1 MLKLF
6 LLRILILIS
15 AISFAQNSV
24 SWNSKS
30 DKIKIPF
37 ELSHNLIIVDVV
49 FNGVKLKM
57 IADTGSD
64 ESILFSLPTND
75 SILIKETELIKIKG
89 VGKDDFID
97 AYLAKDNI
105 LKIKNYTNENFN
117 ILIVPNLQIDIVNIT
132 GIQING
138 ILGASFFENF
148 FIEIDYVA
156 KQIILHK
163 NLKKALKKSRNYL
176 SAPISIENR
185 KPYIEIP
192 VVIDKVPVNL
202 KLLLDTGLA
211 DGLWLFEN
219 DSVKCTSNYFI
230 DLLGY
235 GLSGVVSGKRA
246 KVKEVFL
253 SDYIINDALVSYPES
268 DFFKGLNIVKGR
280 NGSLGGQFLK
290 RFNWFFDYNNN
301 KVYFKKNQLFDL
313 PFEYNM
319 SGIEIQHKGS
329 QWVKY
334 EVTDLDRK
342 NNEVDKV
349 INFYEKIVDFKY
361 ELKPIYEIYAI
372 RENSPSYRSGL
383 KEGDLIVKINGRK
396 AINLKIDFF
405 NDLFTSEE
413 GKQITVVVDRKG
425 KILKFKFKL
434 EKIL

>member
-1 MLKLF
+1 
-6 LLRILILIS
+6 
-15 AISFAQNSV
+15 
-24 SWNSKS
+24 
-30 DKIKIPF
+30 
-37 ELSHNLIIVDVV
+37 
-49 FNGVKLKM
+49 
-57 IADTGSD
+57 
-64 ESILFSLPTND
+64 
-75 SILIKETELIKIKG
+75 
-89 VGKDDFID
+89 
-97 AYLAKDNI
+97 
-105 LKIKNYTNENFN
+105 
-117 ILIVPNLQIDIVNIT
+117 VPNLQIDIVNIT